1 LIEKLKRLVED
12 MDALLDEQKE
22 RDILPR
28 IVIDN
33 SVFVPLLLEKE
44 GIKHFSTGIERGRE
58 KIFGGS
64 EGLFKRKP
72 KNFG

>member
-1 LIEKLKRLVED
+1 MKSKLIEKLKRLVED

-33 SVFVPLLLEKE
+33 SVFVPLLLEE
-44 GIKHFSTGIERGRE
+44 VGI
-58 KIFGGS
+58 
-64 EGLFKRKP
+64 LKRKM
-72 KNFG
+72 